1 MMTVNSN
8 QHSENSKQ
16 YPVSSKLST
25 GYWILTTAL
34 IGLAALLLSG
44 CQPIPGPA
52 QPSLEGTPQ
61 VTPEE
66 ILTTPLPERPKYQ
79 PGQLVDYIAKT
90 GDTLPA
96 LAVHFNTTVEEI
108 LEANPFIPAE
118 ATTLPPGMPMQ
129 IPIYYKSFWG
139 TPFKILPDSLFIN
152 GPAQIDFDTQA
163 FVDGHPGWLRNYRDY
178 VAGARRTGAGI
189 IDYVAMNFSISPR
202 VLLALLEYQTGALSQ
217 AKFPEDINENY
228 PLGQEQRKYRG
239 LYLQLIW
246 AANTLNN
253 GYYGWRTG
261 HLTTIEIPD
270 GTIEHPDPWQTAAS
284 VAFQYYFSVGYSGN
298 DYQDDIGPQGVAQVY
313 RDLFGDPWGDVQTH
327 IPGSLQQPEMYLPFE
342 GGKTWAYTGGP
353 HTGWG
358 TGEPWSAIDFA
369 PAGVRGCSSTNEW
382 ATAMIPGVVTR
393 SETGI
398 LEIDGDGDGDPR
410 TGWTVFYLHI
420 ATRQRVP
427 MGTILQAGD
436 KIGHPSCEGGTST
449 GTHIHVARKYN
460 GEWIAAE
467 GPLGFDLEG
476 WLVHNGDEPY
486 AGTMTRYSRTV
497 TANVNASFESFIT
510 AAERPTE
517 Q

>member
-1 MMTVNSN
+1 MKILQSN
-8 QHSENSKQ
+8 QYSGNR
-16 YPVSSKLST
+16 YPYPGRSRIAT
-25 GYWILTTAL
+25 GYWILITAL
-34 IGLAALLLSG
+34 LGLAALLLSS
-44 CQPIPGPA
+44 CQPKAGPD
-52 QPSLEGTPQ
+52 QPPLAGTLQ

-66 ILTTPLPERPKYQ
+66 ISVTPMPERAKYQ
-79 PGQLVDYIAKT
+79 PGQLVDYIAQT

-96 LAVHFNTTVEEI
+96 LAIHFNTTVEEI
-108 LEANPFIPAE
+108 LEANSYIPPE

-152 GPAQIDFDTQA
+152 GPAQLEFDTQA
-163 FVDGHPGWLRNYRDY
+163 FVDEQPGWLRNYQDY
-178 VAGARRTGAGI
+178 VAGTRRTGAGI
-189 IDYVAMNFSISPR
+189 IDYVAQNFSISPR

-217 AKFPEDINENY
+217 ANLPTDISENY

-239 LYLQLIW
+239 LYLQLVW

-298 DYQDDIGPQGVAQVY
+298 HYQDDIGPEGLAQVY
-313 RDLFGDPWGDVQTH
+313 RELFGDPWRDVQTH
-327 IPGSLQQPEMYLPFE
+327 IPGSLQQPQMYLPFE
-342 GGKTWAYTGGP
+342 PGKTWAYTGGP

-382 ATAMIPGVVTR
+382 TTATTSGVVTR

-398 LEIDGDGDGDPR
+398 LEIDADGDGDPR
-410 TGWTVFYLHI
+410 TGWTIFYLHI
-420 ATRQRVP
+420 ASHQRAPV
-427 MGTILQAGD
+427 GTVLEAGD

-449 GTHIHVARKYN
+449 GTHIHIARKFN

-476 WLVHNGDEPY
+476 WIVHNGDEPY
-486 AGTMTRYSRTV
+486 QGSMTRYSNTV
-497 TANVNASFESFIT
+497 VANVNANFESFIT
-510 AAERPTE
+510 AAERLTE
-517 Q
+517 